1 MNPAAVTLTAAAV
14 LLYASTASA
23 RANVE
28 AGQGGAS
35 FDLGNLTDSLEAT
48 MNQITEQAAD
58 VDLSTAGRNVAA
70 FLGMVRQA
78 EGTANAVDPYAVC
91 YGYAHTIQDFSDHP
105 AQFDRPDKNQ
115 RRLGGVGEW
124 SGLRLSDSMCANAG
138 FGPGCIS
145 TAAGAYQI
153 IRPTWEKIR
162 DSLGL
167 PDFSQTSQDAA
178 AVELIRRRGALEDV
192 KAGRVADAIGKCRN
206 EWASLPGNYAG
217 QGQRTPQTLI
227 AWFTDNGGYLA

>member
-1 MNPAAVTLTAAAV
+1 MTPAALTLTAAA
-14 LLYASTASA
+14 LMLYASTASA

-48 MNQITEQAAD
+48 MNQITEQAAN
-58 VDLSTAGRNVAA
+58 VDMSTAGRNVAA

-78 EGTANAVDPYAVC
+78 EGTANAAAPYAVC
-91 YGYAHTIQDFSDHP
+91 YGYSHTITDFSDHP
-105 AQFDRPDKNQ
+105 AIT
-115 RRLGGVGEW
+115 GEW
-124 SGLRLSDSMCANAG
+124 TGQRLPDAMCKNAG
-138 FGPGCIS
+138 FGPGCVS

-153 IRPTWEKIR
+153 IKPTWLRLR

-167 PDFSQTSQDAA
+167 LDFGKASQDSA

-192 KAGRVADAIGKCRN
+192 KAGRIPDAINKCRN

-217 QGQRTPQTLI
+217 QGQRSPDTLLS
-227 AWFTDNGGYLA
+227 WFSDNGGLLA

>member
-1 MNPAAVTLTAAAV
+1 MNPAAITLTAAAV

-48 MNQITEQAAD
+48 MNQLTETAAN
-58 VDLSTAGRNVAA
+58 VDMGTAGKNIGAYLA
-70 FLGMVRQA
+70 MIRQA
-78 EGTANAVDPYAVC
+78 EGTANAVDPYAIC
-91 YGYAHTIQDFSDHP
+91 YGYSHQIRNFADHP
-105 AQFDRPDKNQ
+105 AIT
-115 RRLGGVGEW
+115 GEW
-124 SGLRLSDSMCANAG
+124 TGQRLPDAMCINAG
-138 FGPGCIS
+138 FGPGCVS

-153 IRPTWEKIR
+153 IKPTWIKLR